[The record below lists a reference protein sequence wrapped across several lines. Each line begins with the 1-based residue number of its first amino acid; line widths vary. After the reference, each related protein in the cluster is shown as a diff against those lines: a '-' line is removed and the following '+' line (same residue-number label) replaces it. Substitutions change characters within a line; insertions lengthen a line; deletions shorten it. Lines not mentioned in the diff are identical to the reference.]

1 MIPLKWKFYRALNYL
16 LLCCGIIF
24 FLSFLRLIINATD
37 RRFQNFSLLVSLIF
51 LFMASQSL
59 INIIIMS
66 KTFPDKIPG
75 PNKARWHVF
84 SLVLNLIS
92 SIGLLVCWFTIVS
105 DMGDHYLSGLLVTLA
120 VISILMLLSIFVF
133 ICQINLRKYLR
144 QKNESLMN
152 SLIAS
157 IGENT
162 ENSEWHFC

>member
-1 MIPLKWKFYRALNYL
+1 MIPLKWKFYRVINYL

-105 DMGDHYLSGLLVTLA
+105 DMGDHYLSGLLVTFA

-162 ENSEWHFC
+162 ENSE

>member
-1 MIPLKWKFYRALNYL
+1 MIPLKWKFYRVINYL

-162 ENSEWHFC
+162 ENSE

>member
-1 MIPLKWKFYRALNYL
+1 MIPLKWKFYRLLNYL

-37 RRFQNFSLLVSLIF
+37 LRFQNFSLLVGLIF

-59 INIIIMS
+59 INIIIMA

-75 PNKARWHVF
+75 PNKTRWHVF

-92 SIGLLVCWFTIVS
+92 IIGLIICFFTMVS
-105 DMGDHYLSGLLVTLA
+105 DMGDNYFSGLLVMFA
-120 VISILMLLSIFVF
+120 IISMLMLLSVFVL
-133 ICQINLRKYLR
+133 ICQFNLRKYLR
-144 QKNESLMN
+144 QKNASLMN

-157 IGENT
+157 IGDNT
-162 ENSEWHFC
+162 ENSE

>member
-1 MIPLKWKFYRALNYL
+1 MIPLKWKFYRVLNYL

-162 ENSEWHFC
+162 ENSE

>member
-1 MIPLKWKFYRALNYL
+1 MIPLKWKFYRVLNYL

-75 PNKARWHVF
+75 PNKTRWHVF

-162 ENSEWHFC
+162 ENSE

>member
-1 MIPLKWKFYRALNYL
+1 
-16 LLCCGIIF
+16 
-24 FLSFLRLIINATD
+24 
-37 RRFQNFSLLVSLIF
+37 
-51 LFMASQSL
+51 MASQSL

-162 ENSEWHFC
+162 ENSE